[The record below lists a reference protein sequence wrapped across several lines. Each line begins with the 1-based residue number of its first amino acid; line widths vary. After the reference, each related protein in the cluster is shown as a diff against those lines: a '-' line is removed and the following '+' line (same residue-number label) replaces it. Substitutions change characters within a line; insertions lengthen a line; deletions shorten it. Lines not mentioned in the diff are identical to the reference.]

1 MLVAVVPVKNEAL
14 RLERVLKNLLAV
26 PVDLVVPVLNGCN
39 DCSEQI
45 VRDFPS
51 RLVKPLVFADA
62 LGIDIPRAVGA
73 IQAKKLG
80 ARAVL
85 FVDGDM
91 DGDIVDVMRE
101 LATAVTAKEVD
112 LALTNCYPAGE
123 LARLSDLASY
133 LLEIRLALNRELGL
147 AQLIGPTSPSH
158 GPHAVSRRFLNQ
170 IPLRELAVPPVALTL
185 AAQKGLKIGVEA
197 IIAHRHLGSPF
208 RTAVH
213 ARRIAETIIGDCLE
227 AINLARGLPR
237 ERSLNGVTYLGY
249 HPERRFDLLEAFSLP
264 EGLT

>member
-14 RLERVLKNLLAV
+14 RLEKVLKNLLAV

-39 DCSEQI
+39 DGSEQI
-45 VRDFPS
+45 IRDFPS
-51 RLVKPLVFADA
+51 RLVKALVFDDA

-91 DGDIVDVMRE
+91 DGDIIDVLRE
-101 LATAVTAKEVD
+101 LARAVTTKEAD
-112 LALTNCYPAGE
+112 LALTNCYPAEE

-147 AQLIGPTSPSH
+147 AQLIGPASPSH
-158 GPHAVSRRFLNQ
+158 GPHAVSRKFLDQ
-170 IPLRELAVPPVALTL
+170 IPLRELAVPPVALAL
-185 AAQKGLKIGVEA
+185 AAKQGLKVRVKA
-197 IIAHRHLGSPF
+197 TIAHRHLGSPF
-208 RTAVH
+208 RSPVH

-227 AINLARGLPR
+227 AINLACGLPR

-249 HPERRFDLLEAFSLP
+249 HTERKFDLLEAFGLP
-264 EGLT
+264 EG